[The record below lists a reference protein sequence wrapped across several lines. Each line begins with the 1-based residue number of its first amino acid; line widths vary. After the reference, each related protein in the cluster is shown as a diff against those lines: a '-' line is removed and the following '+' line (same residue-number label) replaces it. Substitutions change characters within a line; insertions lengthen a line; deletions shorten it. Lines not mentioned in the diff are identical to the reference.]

1 MPCLGQDKPFLLE
14 EIASEV
20 TEDGRY
26 DQLDGLLMTVRFT
39 NLKKLQETSQIP
51 VISSHRERAV
61 LGHLYLMKLIKK

>member
-1 MPCLGQDKPFLLE
+1 MPCQGQDKPFLLE

-51 VISSHRERAV
+51 VISSHRE
-61 LGHLYLMKLIKK
+61 GQY